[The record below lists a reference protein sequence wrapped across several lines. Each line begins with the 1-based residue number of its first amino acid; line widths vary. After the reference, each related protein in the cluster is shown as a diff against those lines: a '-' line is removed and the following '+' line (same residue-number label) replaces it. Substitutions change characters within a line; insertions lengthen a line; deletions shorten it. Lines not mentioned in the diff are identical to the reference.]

1 MFDTEPGLPPGVV
14 GGGRT
19 VGQILARTPCCL
31 SPAATLLEV
40 ARAVGTLHGEPVVI
54 AERGRPLGV
63 VRAADVVRA
72 LLART
77 DGRSLARGVMS
88 STVFCLR
95 QDAPL
100 SAAVDLIAVN
110 GAPEVLVIDGS
121 GNCLGVLLPLDVAAT
136 LGGGGARDSGPEPAG
151 TKKALA

>member
-1 MFDTEPGLPPGVV
+1 
-14 GGGRT
+14 
-19 VGQILARTPCCL
+19 
-31 SPAATLLEV
+31 
-40 ARAVGTLHGEPVVI
+40 LHGEPVVI